1 MPGVYT
7 WEDKSYWTFTAQWL
21 KLRQEMAFLSRG
33 GADPARPRLRPR
45 RVGERFFNRS
55 PRNLAQAAAGATEAA
70 PQVTTTE
77 ITGAG
82 KFKVDEVKGEEGLC
96 TLVLLGE
103 LDTRSVPTLEV
114 AISRCCAGGARGI
127 TLDLSGLT
135 FIDSS
140 GLWTITSARRWCERQ
155 AYGFSLIPGPESVQR
170 VFDITGLSDVL
181 PFRKDAGTPMV
192 LGPRPRDS

>member
-1 MPGVYT
+1 MSGVYT
-7 WEDKSYWTFTAQWL
+7 WEAKSYWTSSTQCL

-33 GADPARPRLRPR
+33 ATHAVGPRLRPR
-45 RVGERFFNRS
+45 SVGEKLFHRS
-55 PRNLAQAAAGATEAA
+55 PQPDPPAEAGAA
-70 PQVTTTE
+70 PQVTTTQ
-77 ITGAG
+77 IPGGG

-96 TLVLLGE
+96 TLVLVGE

-114 AISRCCAGGARGI
+114 AISRCCAGGARAI
-127 TLDLSGLT
+127 TLDLSRLT

-181 PFRKDAGTPMV
+181 PFRREDEAPMM
-192 LGPRPRDS
+192 LGPRPRDG